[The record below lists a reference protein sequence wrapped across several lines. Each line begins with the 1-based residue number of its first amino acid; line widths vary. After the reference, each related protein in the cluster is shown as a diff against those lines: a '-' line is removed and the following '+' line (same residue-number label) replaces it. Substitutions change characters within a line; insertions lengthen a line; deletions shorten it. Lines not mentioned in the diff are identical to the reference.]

1 MDTGRAAIDI
11 VVESGMVYL
20 AVQLV
25 FVVLFAMRHP
35 AQGIIGVIAVQIYG
49 IAPSLI
55 IIRVA
60 LGLSNTPSGRL
71 RNGGSGSVSRPFS
84 THVPPGLGNSSTSFS
99 DAGQHFHSPEVPM
112 SQMKL
117 KSLGGDLGSVEN
129 STNV

>member
-71 RNGGSGSVSRPFS
+71 RNGGTGPAPRPVS
-84 THVPPGLGNSSTSFS
+84 THVPLGDSSTSFS
-99 DAGQHFHSPEVPM
+99 DAGQHLTSSETPM

>member
-1 MDTGRAAIDI
+1 MATF
-11 VVESGMVYL
+11 ESDDNS
-20 AVQLV
+20 Q
-25 FVVLFAMRHP
+25 
-35 AQGIIGVIAVQIYG
+35 G

-71 RNGGSGSVSRPFS
+71 QNGGSGSVSRPFS
-84 THVPPGLGNSSTSFS
+84 THVPLGNSSTSFS